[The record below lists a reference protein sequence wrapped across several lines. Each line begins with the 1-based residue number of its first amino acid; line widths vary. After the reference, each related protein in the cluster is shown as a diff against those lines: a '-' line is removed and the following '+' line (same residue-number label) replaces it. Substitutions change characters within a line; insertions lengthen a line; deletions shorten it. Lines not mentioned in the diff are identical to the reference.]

1 MVALL
6 SDPGELARQRTLAR
20 AHAAGNFGTAKV
32 VDRYEALY
40 RRLLGC

>member
-1 MVALL
+1 V
-6 SDPGELARQRTLAR
+6 LAR
-20 AHAAGNFGTAKV
+20 AHAAGNFSTTKV